1 MAIRVEYGRPKI
13 YGPQRLKQKV
23 HFFTF
28 FAFLV
33 GAESEEESAYFAFF
47 ASIVG
52 AETGE
57 ENAFLTFFVFTVSA
71 QTGT

>member
-1 MAIRVEYGRPKI
+1 MHGTLWELNRSSVENAEENACIFP
-13 YGPQRLKQKV
+13 
-23 HFFTF
+23 F
-28 FAFLV
+28 FAFT
-33 GAESEEESAYFAFF
+33 
-47 ASIVG
+47 VG